1 MSSSSRENWAAEATS
16 EASKA
21 LGIGNL
27 PVSLHAELA
36 PTVLLGWPS
45 WKTLGSRFGAA
56 GGSGMSVDQYRTR
69 NFAGDPRGVRSC
81 SAREVRDLLALK
93 FSRIEGVVG

>member
-1 MSSSSRENWAAEATS
+1 MSSSSRENWAAEAAN

-21 LGIGNL
+21 VSIGNL

-56 GGSGMSVDQYRTR
+56 GGSGMSGYHCRARINWTR
-69 NFAGDPRGVRSC
+69 RCRKIGSRVGLAAATRRSGAC
-81 SAREVRDLLALK
+81 RDK
-93 FSRIEGVVG
+93 GW